1 LPEAEFGEEW
11 GFGGHLTGPTW
22 PDYFN

>member
-1 LPEAEFGEEW
+1 LPEAEFGAEW